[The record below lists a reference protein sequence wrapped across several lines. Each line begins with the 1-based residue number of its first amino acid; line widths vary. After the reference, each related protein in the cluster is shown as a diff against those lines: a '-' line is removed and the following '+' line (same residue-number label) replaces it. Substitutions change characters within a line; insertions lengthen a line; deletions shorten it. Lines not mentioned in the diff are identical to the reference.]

1 MLACVRGGKKHP
13 QHKIWP
19 YLLKK
24 LPITRPNHVWCSD
37 ITYVP
42 IRNGFLYL
50 VAIMD
55 WSTCKVLSWRLSNT
69 LDTSFSAEVEQ
80 FIDWLQSA
88 ARLDHN
94 DVAAEAHKNTST
106 AALLGTTGFRNVLVT
121 IGQSAKSD
129 EDAKAK
135 STIAT
140 RPDIWKRGKKAL
152 TEVAFKE

>member
-1 MLACVRGGKKHP
+1 
-13 QHKIWP
+13 
-19 YLLKK
+19 
-24 LPITRPNHVWCSD
+24 
-37 ITYVP
+37 
-42 IRNGFLYL
+42 
-50 VAIMD
+50 MD
-55 WSTCKVLSWRLSNT
+55 WATHKVLSWGLSDT
-69 LDTSFSAEVEQ
+69 LDASFSAEVEQ

-88 ARLDHN
+88 DRLDHN

-106 AALLGTTGFRNVLVT
+106 ATLLGTTGFRNVLVT

-129 EDAKAK
+129 EDAKEK